1 MKAIRKW
8 FSNIPLFLVTAILFQ
23 GCVVYDLKNPVTLD
37 QASEEKKKAKIKT
50 NTNQTSI
57 YNYIS
62 FENGKFY
69 GVETKSGK
77 LVRVPLNKN
86 DITEVLVQNKS
97 ASTWATI
104 AVIAVP
110 VIAMTIFALTYDPA
124 VSVDGII
131 GKAY

>member
-8 FSNIPLFLVTAILFQ
+8 FSNIPLFLVTVILFQ
-23 GCVVYDLKNPVTLD
+23 GCAVYDIKNPVTLD

-62 FENGKFY
+62 FENGQFY

-124 VSVDGII
+124 VSYDGLF

>member
-8 FSNIPLFLVTAILFQ
+8 FRTIPPFLVTAILFQ
-23 GCVVYDLKNPVTLD
+23 GCVVYDLKNPVTLE
-37 QASEEKKKAKIKT
+37 QASQEKKKAKIKT

-62 FENGKFY
+62 FENGQFY
-69 GVETKSGK
+69 GVKTKSGE
-77 LVRVPLNKN
+77 LARVPLNKN
-86 DITEVLVQNKS
+86 DITEILVQNKS

-110 VIAMTIFALTYDPA
+110 VIAITIFALTYDPA
-124 VSVDGII
+124 INVGGLI